1 VTNISVTIKVMDF
14 SCLGLQYVGTYGVSL
29 GDDEKDTIVRGLWVT
44 KPWCF
49 HASAFHYPL
58 LRVVLNFTQYTPN

>member
-1 VTNISVTIKVMDF
+1 MTTKVMEF
-14 SCLGLQYVGTYGVSL
+14 IRLGLQHVGTNRVSL

-49 HASAFHYPL
+49 DAHVSAFHYP
-58 LRVVLNFTQYTPN
+58 